1 MIKKSNEPINKSIP
15 PVLKENKQSSTR
27 QTEAIFMETGPLTLL
42 KNLPA
47 SSIGKAEKKTPP
59 KINSA
64 ILRMIPKCIVCPS
77 TSLDIPSATEKS
89 PITLDTIAAKEN
101 ISSNKTILPKSNS
114 TLFRNLFTPLDNS
127 FKPVEDYF
135 TLHIRVKD
143 SKSEK

>member
-59 KINSA
+59 KINPA
-64 ILRMIPKCIVCPS
+64 IL
-77 TSLDIPSATEKS
+77 
-89 PITLDTIAAKEN
+89 N
-101 ISSNKTILPKSNS
+101 
-114 TLFRNLFTPLDNS
+114 
-127 FKPVEDYF
+127 
-135 TLHIRVKD
+135 D
-143 SKSEK
+143 S